1 MSTPLTIVN
10 GSFESTSHSD
20 DSWSSGIA
28 GWTIST
34 NRGGDAGDYN
44 PHWSSLDASSIDG
57 SNVAYLYKTSDS
69 RSQVS
74 ISQTLSETYTA
85 GNIYE
90 FSLDVGDGNYS
101 PSGDVPYEINIY
113 AGSTLIGTLSGTTGD
128 IGTLQTVT
136 VTSTV
141 NDAALN
147 GQAIRLEVTIPPST
161 SAGEILIDN
170 VSGTVSTSIDGDVDG
185 TDGDDLINLAYV
197 DGEGQSVND
206 GSSTPGAENDDTV
219 RAGDGNDTV
228 YSLEG
233 NDTVYGGFGNDTLY
247 GGDGN
252 DVLYGLGGDPVTES
266 LNWSSAGFDGQDIR
280 GGFTQNTGEMNVT
293 VSMTNT
299 GNNNPEFDVET
310 TDTIYRA
317 SGEDFATNSSGYLF
331 GDGDGNTARVDID
344 FAAATGTAANEVE
357 NVVFRINDIDFASGN
372 HRDIVTVNAFDAN
385 GDPVAVTITPAGNDT
400 VSGNTITAGDTGESE
415 ADARGSALIEIAGPV
430 ASIEI
435 DYANGL
441 DGTQAIWISDVYFDL
456 IPATDNDTIDGGV
469 GDDDIFGG
477 IGADI
482 LSGGEGDDTIDGGA
496 GHDTITVAEGD
507 SATGGDGDD
516 TFILSDL
523 GETGAGTIVIDG
535 GEAGESGGDTLHFGG
550 VADRRTLNLSVD
562 ELGQKTGT
570 VQLFDGTTVS
580 FDNIENI
587 ICFTP
592 GTMIRTP
599 HGPRAIETLRA
610 GDLVITRDNG
620 PQPVRWI
627 GGRRVKATGALM
639 PLRVDRTL
647 LSNATDALIVS
658 PQHRLLWSGPRAQ
671 MLFGEA
677 EVLVAAKHLL
687 GHPAVKKVAGDHV
700 DYIHMLFDRH
710 EIIYANG
717 APTESFFPGD
727 SALDA
732 VSDRSRHEMFEIFPE
747 LRSDIGAF
755 GATARLCLRAHEAP
769 LLVG

>member
-1 MSTPLTIVN
+1 MSTPLTIIN
-10 GSFESTSHSD
+10 GSFESTFHSD
-20 DSWSSGIA
+20 GNWSTGLN

-34 NRGGDAGDYN
+34 NKNGEAGDYN
-44 PHWSSLDASSIDG
+44 PDAGSLDAAAVDG
-57 SNVAYLYKTSDS
+57 NNVAYLYKSS
-69 RSQVS
+69 HSKSEVS
-74 ISQTLSETYTA
+74 ISQTLSETYVA

-90 FSLDVGDGNYS
+90 FSLDIGDGNYS

-141 NDAALN
+141 NDPLLN
-147 GQAIRLEVTIPPST
+147 GQPITFEVTIPPSST
-161 SAGEILIDN
+161 AGEILIDN
-170 VSGTVSTSIDGDVDG
+170 VSGTVSTPLDADVDG
-185 TDGDDLINLAYV
+185 TSSDDLIDLAYV
-197 DGEGQSVND
+197 DAEGQSVND

-233 NDTVYGGFGNDTLY
+233 NDTVYGGFGNDTLF
-247 GGDGN
+247 GGEGN

-266 LNWSSAGFDGQDIR
+266 LNWSSVGFDGQDIR

-299 GNNNPEFDVET
+299 GNNTPEFDVET

-317 SGEDFATNSSGYLF
+317 SDEDFSTTSSAYLF

-344 FAAATGTAANEVE
+344 FAAATGTASDAVE
-357 NVVFRINDIDFASGN
+357 NVVFRINDIDWASGN
-372 HRDIVTVNAFDAN
+372 HRDIITVNAFDAN

-400 VSGNTITAGDTGESE
+400 VDGNTITAGDTSDSQ

-430 ASIEI
+430 SSIEI
-435 DYANGL
+435 DYANAL
-441 DGTQAIWISDVYFDL
+441 NGTQAIWISDVYFDL
-456 IPATDNDTIDGGV
+456 IPATDNDTIDGGA
-469 GDDDIFGG
+469 GDDQIYGG

-496 GHDTITVAEGD
+496 GDDTITVAEGD
-507 SATGGDGDD
+507 TASGGDGDD
-516 TFILSDL
+516 LFVLSDL
-523 GETGAGTIVIDG
+523 GETGSGTIVIDG
-535 GEAGESGGDTLHFGG
+535 GEAGEAGGDSLHFGG

-562 ELGQKTGT
+562 EAGQKTGT

-599 HGPRAIETLRA
+599 LGPRAIETLRA
-610 GDLVITRDNG
+610 GDLVVTRDNG

-627 GGRRVKATGALM
+627 GGRRVEAKGALM
-639 PLRVDRTL
+639 PLRVDQTL
-647 LSNATDALIVS
+647 LHTATDALIVS

-687 GHPAVKKVAGDHV
+687 GHPGVEKVTAEHV
-700 DYIHMLFDRH
+700 DYIHLLFDRH

-717 APTESFFPGD
+717 TPTESFFPGD

-755 GATARLCLRAHEAP
+755 GETARLCLRAHEAP
-769 LLVG
+769 LLVA